1 LGVDRQADRQA
12 DKLAELG
19 SRRKRQMQESTSG
32 LVVLLKEKSV

>member
-1 LGVDRQADRQA
+1 LGVDRQA

-19 SRRKRQMQESTSG
+19 SRRKRWMQESALG